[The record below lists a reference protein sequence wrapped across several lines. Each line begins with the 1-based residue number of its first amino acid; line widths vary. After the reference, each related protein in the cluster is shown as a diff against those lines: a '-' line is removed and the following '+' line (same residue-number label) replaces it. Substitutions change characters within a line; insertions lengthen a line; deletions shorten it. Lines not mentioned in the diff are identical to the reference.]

1 MEIPI
6 IPKFPLVGYE
16 PTLNQLV
23 KFIQDYQIDDEK
35 LTMGVDSYQSFVNK
49 YNGTYYLCG
58 KLEMKPDELI
68 TTKKIK
74 EAIRKNNDKQKKLGP
89 ENTMDSLRIETIK
102 NNFISFL
109 KLLEVYYQ
117 HTINELSDREYF
129 LYDLS
134 SLCEL

>member
-6 IPKFPLVGYE
+6 VPNFLIGQE
-16 PTLNQLV
+16 PILNQLV
-23 KFIQDYQIDDEK
+23 QFIEEHQFTDDDL
-35 LTMGVDSYQSFVNK
+35 LTDVEEYQSDVNNSGYFFLFGNLK
-49 YNGTYYLCG
+49 MY
-58 KLEMKPDELI
+58 PDEPI
-68 TTKKIK
+68 TTEKIK